1 MEVDQSIMQ
10 LGAKLDEWFEE
21 NRPTFASQDR
31 AAQAGALLRGFKVVN
46 ELDRLKADGFAAIN
60 ALLDRQDTSTN
71 DERAADLVRGFEFAA
86 RLADTLHDE
95 LLDTDGQTK
104 AWGLM
109 DALVKR
115 LDGIGSG
122 RVALAVLFKHPNAGV
137 RASAGAYLIDLMPE
151 QVVELLGAIE
161 ESEHANCAHFRAHW
175 TLLAWKREHK
185 SRFNSLS

>member
-1 MEVDQSIMQ
+1 MDVDQSIVQ

-21 NRPTFASQDR
+21 NRATFASQDR
-31 AAQAGALLRGFKVVN
+31 AAQAGALLRGFKVVK
-46 ELDRLKADGFAAIN
+46 ELDRLKADGFAALN
-60 ALLDRQDTSTN
+60 ALLNWHETPTN

-104 AWGLM
+104 VWHLM
-109 DALVKR
+109 DAIVKR
-115 LDGIGSG
+115 LDDLGSG

-151 QVVELLGAIE
+151 QVVDMLAAIE
-161 ESEHANCAHFRAHW
+161 KSEHANCAHFRAHW
-175 TLLAWKREHK
+175 TLLAWERERK

>member
-1 MEVDQSIMQ
+1 MDVDQSIIQ

-21 NRPTFASQDR
+21 NRVTFASQDR
-31 AAQAGALLRGFKVVN
+31 AAQAGALLRGFKMVK

-60 ALLDRQDTSTN
+60 ALLNRKDTPTN
-71 DERAADLVRGFEFAA
+71 NERAADLVRGFEFAA

-104 AWGLM
+104 SWHLM
-109 DALVKR
+109 DAIVKR
-115 LDGIGSG
+115 LDDLGPG

-151 QVVELLGAIE
+151 QVVDMLVAIE
-161 ESEHANCAHFRAHW
+161 KNEHANCAHFRAHW
-175 TLLAWKREHK
+175 TLLAWEREHK
-185 SRFNSLS
+185 SRFNSLN